1 MRRSA
6 VDEVADLLRGRI
18 HRGELSSGD
27 GLPAEREFASEL
39 GVARIT
45 LRGALA
51 RLQEEGYLEA
61 RRGVAGG
68 SFVTELTRPYQ
79 QWLERM
85 QDDRQDLEDLIEYR
99 LAVERQTARLAAER
113 ATQEDLHQ
121 MSVAI
126 DMLDDDDGAE
136 AFRRADSAFHS
147 ALAVASRSLRLRAA
161 SDEARG
167 ELFAP
172 TDQLIYDIR
181 GESTRVEHQR
191 ILDAVE
197 AGDPIAAAEAVEQ
210 HLTTTRD
217 ALRQLLDSDYSNP
230 DRLLMSALPP
240 GKAADA
246 ARKSP

>member
-68 SFVTELTRPYQ
+68 SFVTELTRPYR
-79 QWLERM
+79 QWLARM
-85 QDDRQDLEDLIEYR
+85 QEDRQDLEDLIEYR
-99 LAVERQTARLAAER
+99 LAVERQTATLAAKR
-113 ATQEDLHQ
+113 ASRDDLQ
-121 MSVAI
+121 RMSAAI
-126 DMLDDDDGAE
+126 DMLSEDDGAE

-147 ALAVASRSLRLRAA
+147 ALATASQSPRLSAA

-191 ILDAVE
+191 ILDAVK
-197 AGDPIAAAEAVEQ
+197 AGDPVTAADAVEQ
-210 HLTTTRD
+210 HLATTRA
-217 ALRQLLDSDYSNP
+217 ALRQLLDSED
-230 DRLLMSALPP
+230 
-240 GKAADA
+240 
-246 ARKSP
+246 